1 MNSYR
6 AWVEELAAVMAAG
19 ATVAVP
25 AGASLPLGTGRKAL
39 VFAPHPDDEVIV
51 GGLPL
56 RLRREAG
63 FAVTAVAVTL
73 GSLASRRAARWDE
86 QAAACAALGFGLV
99 TPDRTGLEGVTPAG
113 REGAHWPAAVARMAA
128 LLEAEQPAVIF
139 VPHRVDWHPT
149 HIGTHLL
156 VVDAMASVPGLN
168 VVVVETE
175 FWGVMAA
182 PNLLVESSV
191 PDVADLVTALALHV
205 GEVARNP
212 YHLRL
217 PAWMTDNVRRGAELV
232 GGQGG
237 VAPPMAFATLY
248 RVRRWRDGGF
258 HDQPGGRVLASGE
271 PASVIEA
278 SLGLA

>member
-1 MNSYR
+1 M
-6 AWVEELAAVMAAG
+6 MAAG

-56 RLRREAG
+56 RLRRQAG

-73 GSLASRRAARWDE
+73 GSLAARRAARWDE

-99 TPDRTGLEGVTPAG
+99 TPDRAGLEEVTPAG
-113 REGAHWPAAVARMAA
+113 REGAHWPAAVARMAT
-128 LLEAEQPAVIF
+128 LLEAERPAVIF
-139 VPHRVDWHPT
+139 VPHQADWHPT
-149 HIGTHLL
+149 HIRTHLL
-156 VVDAMASVPGLN
+156 VVDAMASVPGLD

-175 FWGVMAA
+175 FWGAMAA

-191 PDVADLVTALALHV
+191 PDVADLVAALALHV
-205 GEVARNP
+205 GEVTRNP

-237 VAPPMAFATLY
+237 VAPAMAFATLY

-258 HDQPGGRVLASGE
+258 HDGPGGRVLGRGE

-278 SLGLA
+278 SLGLT